1 MNNKLIPGQKVP
13 ELEVNLLEN
22 KQWKLS
28 EDAFTNM
35 KLIVFYRGLHCPL
48 CKAYIGE
55 LDKKLNDFSQLD
67 IDVIAISGD
76 SEEKAKFTKAKW
88 GLKDITI
95 GYNHSVDSM
104 RKWGLYISE
113 GAFPSE
119 PALFNEPGI
128 FLVKADR
135 TLFFAGVNNEPF
147 ARPPLD
153 ELISGIRYVTTND
166 YPLRGAA

>member
-1 MNNKLIPGQKVP
+1 MTNKLIPGQKVP
-13 ELEVNLLEN
+13 ELEVNILDN

-28 EDAFTNM
+28 EDTFTNM
-35 KLIVFYRGLHCPL
+35 KLVVFYRGLHCPL

-55 LDKKLNDFSQLD
+55 LDKIIYEFSQLD
-67 IDVIAISGD
+67 IEVIAISGD
-76 SEEKAKFTKAKW
+76 SQEKAKLTKAKW

-104 RKWGLYISE
+104 RQWGLYISK

-119 PALFNEPGI
+119 PPLFNEPGI

-147 ARPPLD
+147 ARPPLH
-153 ELISGIRYVTTND
+153 ELISGIRYVITNN

>member
-1 MNNKLIPGQKVP
+1 MTNKLMPGQKVP
-13 ELEVNLLEN
+13 ELEVDILDN
-22 KQWKLS
+22 KQWKLT
-28 EDAFTNM
+28 EDSFQNM
-35 KLIVFYRGLHCPL
+35 KMIVFYRGLHCPL

-55 LDKKLNDFSQLD
+55 LDKKLNEFSQLD

-76 SEEKAKFTKAKW
+76 SEEKAKMTKAKW
-88 GLKDITI
+88 ALKDITI

-113 GAFPSE
+113 GAFSSE
-119 PALFNEPGI
+119 PPLFNEPGI

-153 ELISGIRYVTTND
+153 ELLSGIKYVTTND
-166 YPLRGAA
+166 YPIRENI

>member
-1 MNNKLIPGQKVP
+1 MTNKLIPGQKIP
-13 ELEVNLLEN
+13 ELEVNILDS

-28 EDAFTNM
+28 EDTFTNM

-55 LDKKLNDFSQLD
+55 LDKIIYEFSQLD
-67 IDVIAISGD
+67 IEVIAISGD
-76 SEEKAKFTKAKW
+76 SQEKAKLTKAKW
-88 GLKDITI
+88 GLTDITI

-104 RKWGLYISE
+104 RQWGLYISK

-119 PALFNEPGI
+119 PPLFNEPGI
-128 FLVKADR
+128 FIVKADR

-147 ARPPLD
+147 ARPPLH
-153 ELISGIRYVTTND
+153 ELIS
-166 YPLRGAA
+166 

>member
-1 MNNKLIPGQKVP
+1 MTNKLIPGQKVP
-13 ELEVNLLEN
+13 ELKVNLLDE
-22 KQWKLS
+22 KLWQLS
-28 EDAFTNM
+28 EDAFQNM

-55 LDKKLNDFSQLD
+55 LDKKINDFTQLD

-76 SEEKAKFTKAKW
+76 TEEKAKMTKAKW

-95 GYNHSVDSM
+95 GYNHQVESM
-104 RKWGLYISE
+104 RQWGLYISQ

-119 PALFNEPGI
+119 PPLFNEPGI
-128 FLVKADR
+128 FLVKQDR

-153 ELISGIRYVTTND
+153 ELISGIRYVISNN

>member
-1 MNNKLIPGQKVP
+1 MTNKLIPGQKIP
-13 ELEVNLLEN
+13 ELEVNILDS

-28 EDAFTNM
+28 EDTFTNM

-55 LDKKLNDFSQLD
+55 LDKIIYEFSQLD
-67 IDVIAISGD
+67 IEVIAISGD
-76 SEEKAKFTKAKW
+76 SQEKAKLTKAKW
-88 GLKDITI
+88 GLTDITI

-104 RKWGLYISE
+104 RQWGLYISK

-119 PALFNEPGI
+119 PPLFNEPGI
-128 FLVKADR
+128 FIVKADR

-147 ARPPLD
+147 ARPPLH
-153 ELISGIRYVTTND
+153 ELISGIRYVTTNN